1 MKKWL
6 DPDPGFGMKKWSNP
20 IPGSGMKQL
29 SESDPGSGIKHPGS
43 ATLDDLFQM
52 EGSGLSCHADLFL
65 QFARSVREKFD
76 ELFRKTTYSKRKTA
90 GWCRHD
96 DLFVQVARSVTE
108 KFDELFRKTT
118 YSKRKVLA
126 GVVMMIYLYRLPE
139 VLRRSLTSCFVRR
152 PTLNERFWLVLS

>member
-52 EGSGLSCHADLFL
+52 EGSGLSCHADFFL

-76 ELFRKTTYSKRKTA
+76 ELF
-90 GWCRHD
+90 H
-96 DLFVQVARSVTE
+96 
-108 KFDELFRKTT
+108 KTT

-126 GVVMMIYLYRLPE
+126 GVIMIYLYRLLE

-152 PTLNERFWLVLS
+152 PTLNERLLAGVVMMIYLYRLLEVLRRSLMSCFVRQPTPNERFWLVSS